1 MKPPGKGAWVKML
14 RFVALVVVAV
24 VMLTALGCTATGQET
39 TKEETTAGNEMTA
52 GQETTT
58 AGAATPSLTQDSGGN
73 DLDKHILRC
82 QLDEAA
88 RDNGGGTKHGQFVDE
103 VFQQARE
110 RSVVPEQVFSERG
123 YDCGWS
129 GLQQSGGKG

>member
-1 MKPPGKGAWVKML
+1 ML
-14 RFVALVVVAV
+14 HFVAPLLVIV
-24 VMLTALGCTATGQET
+24 VMLTALGCTAAGQET
-39 TKEETTAGNEMTA
+39 TTTEETTPGNETTA

-58 AGAATPSLTQDSGGN
+58 GGAVTPSVTQDTSAD

-88 RDNGGGTKHGQFVDE
+88 KDNGGGTKHGDFVDE
-103 VFQQARE
+103 VYKEARE
-110 RSVVPEQVFSERG
+110 RSVDPEQVLSEHG

-129 GLQQSGGKG
+129 ALEKSGGKG